1 MSKHINKIALFLS
14 VAGIV
19 SIIPNSVYA
28 ADEIKTVKA
37 DAQQISTE
45 KNQKND
51 YIDKNVDSQSKV
63 KKEKNISEEQKQ
75 EANIGWK
82 TNNDGTYSLIDG
94 KGNMIKS
101 DWCKVGGKWY
111 YFNENGIMQN
121 GWVKA
126 DGNWFCLNNDGT
138 LKTGW
143 TSERGNWY
151 YLNGD
156 GVMVTGWNSIDGNWY
171 YFNNKGEMST
181 GWKKINSKWYYFDNS
196 GKMLSNTVVDGCTLG
211 PNGDWI

>member
-1 MSKHINKIALFLS
+1 MNKYSNKIALCL
-14 VAGIV
+14 VAAAV
-19 SIIPNSVYA
+19 FSTIPYSA
-28 ADEIKTVKA
+28 FAEDSPKAIKD
-37 DAQQISTE
+37 DAQQVRTE
-45 KNQKND
+45 EKQKKDLIDNANAVNNNKN
-51 YIDKNVDSQSKV
+51 
-63 KKEKNISEEQKQ
+63 EKNITEEDNLK
-75 EANIGWK
+75 ANVGWK
-82 TNNDGTYSLIDG
+82 QNTDGSYSLIDG

-121 GWVKA
+121 GWVKS
-126 DGNWFCLNNDGT
+126 DGNWFCLDNDGN

-143 TSERGNWY
+143 AAERGNWY
-151 YLNGD
+151 YFDRN
-156 GVMVTGWNSIDGNWY
+156 GVMETGWNNIDGSWY

-181 GWKKINSKWYYFDNS
+181 GWKKINSKWYYFNNS